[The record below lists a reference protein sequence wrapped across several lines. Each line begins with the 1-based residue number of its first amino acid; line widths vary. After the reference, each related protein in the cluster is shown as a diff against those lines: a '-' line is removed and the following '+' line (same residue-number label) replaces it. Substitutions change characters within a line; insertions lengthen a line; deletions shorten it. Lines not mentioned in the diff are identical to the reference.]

1 MPACKACG
9 NPVGDTDTVC
19 AACGTPVGG
28 PRTILKKG
36 DNFDGKYEVL
46 DFLGAGGMGEL
57 YKVRHIHLQDTRVI
71 KIMRATMAQSEADTR
86 RFISEARIA
95 TRIHHPCV
103 SVLYDFSQLPTGN
116 FYMVWEYIPGKDISR
131 VLQGCGRMPLP
142 LAVRIMRDALDGL
155 DHVHKNGVIH
165 RDISPENLM
174 LYLNTFNEL
183 KVKIIDLGIAKS
195 FAMSEHL
202 TQTGMFM
209 GKLKYCSPEQV
220 GMLEEGEQIDGRT
233 DIYSIG
239 LVLYEMVEGHAPFT
253 STTPY
258 GYIHKHITTA
268 PAPIALPDYSGDPG
282 ERFNAVLMKAL
293 EKDRNRRYATALEF
307 AEALASLNLPPPDP
321 AVIHAYLKPVGF
333 ETAHITTPATG
344 SRAVPPPQAPA
355 RTPSKPVPLAP
366 PASGAAVQPGPPAK
380 ATSGSRARPA
390 AVPDVTNKSA
400 ISDDTDSRPTKRT
413 PPPTPVP
420 QETLDQTLM
429 GLERTYAPEKGRRI
443 PTPVEPTLAAPRATP
458 APAQAP
464 EQDRTLLA
472 DAGQRTI
479 GSRPAPVKPEAPQPA
494 PPVSAPAPVAQRPE
508 PIAPPARP
516 APAQT
521 PEADRTMQ
529 GEASQRTMASR
540 PAPVQPEAPLPAPPV
555 SVPAPFVHRPAP
567 IAPPVQPEAPAPVLR
582 EHKRFPMIL
591 LAIPILMIIVV
602 AALLVFTHR
611 TAQPAQP
618 LSKPVAGA
626 PTGYL
631 SLHVLPW
638 GKITSLRNEKGDT
651 VALSGNVTPIHLTLP
666 EGRYTAVIAV
676 GRTSKTLSMAFGIR
690 AGETTEL
697 VRSVPDSS
705 YETFLARIR

>member
-9 NPVGDTDTVC
+9 NSVGDNDIAC

-28 PRTILKKG
+28 PKTLLTKG
-36 DNFDGKYEVL
+36 ETFDGKYEVL

-57 YKVRHIHLQDTRVI
+57 YKVKHIHLQDTRVI
-71 KIMRATMAQSEADTR
+71 KIMRATMAQSEADTK

-268 PAPIALPDYSGDPG
+268 PAPISLPDIAGDAG
-282 ERFNAVLMKAL
+282 DHFNAVLMKAL
-293 EKDRNRRYATALEF
+293 EKDRNRRYGTALEF
-307 AEALASLNLPPPDP
+307 AEALASLNLPPPDAP
-321 AVIHAYLKPVGF
+321 VIHGYLKPVGF

-344 SRAVPPPQAPA
+344 SRAVKPPQQQTPA
-355 RTPSKPVPLAP
+355 RTPSGPSPAAA
-366 PASGAAVQPGPPAK
+366 PASGAAPKPAPAAK
-380 ATSGSRARPA
+380 APSGPQPRPA
-390 AVPDVTNKSA
+390 PDATRQEA
-400 ISDDTDSRPTKRT
+400 ISDDTDSRPTRRT
-413 PPPTPVP
+413 PPPASAP
-420 QETLDQTLM
+420 QETPDRTLM
-429 GLERTYAPEKGRRI
+429 GLEQTFAPDKNRRV
-443 PTPVEPTLAAPRATP
+443 PVPAEPTLAAPRAK
-458 APAQAP
+458 
-464 EQDRTLLA
+464 
-472 DAGQRTI
+472 
-479 GSRPAPVKPEAPQPA
+479 SAPVKVPE
-494 PPVSAPAPVAQRPE
+494 VER
-508 PIAPPARP
+508 
-516 APAQT
+516 T
-521 PEADRTMQ
+521 LMGDAD
-529 GEASQRTMASR
+529 QRTMAAR
-540 PAPVQPEAPLPAPPV
+540 PAPVQPEAPPPAPPA
-555 SVPAPFVHRPAP
+555 PAPVEQKPEQDRTLMAGADQRTMAARPAP
-567 IAPPVQPEAPAPVLR
+567 AKPKTPPPAKPAPVRTPVPVAPVPEPVALPAEREEPAPVLR
-582 EHKRFPMIL
+582 ERKRFPMVL
-591 LAIPILMIIVV
+591 LAVPVLLILAV
-602 AALLVFTHR
+602 AAVFLLTHR
-611 TAQPAQP
+611 TAHPAQP
-618 LSKPVAGA
+618 PSKQTAAG
-626 PTGYL
+626 PTGSL

-638 GKITSLRNEKGDT
+638 GKISSLRNEKGADF
-651 VALSGNVTPIHLTLP
+651 APANSVTPLHLPLP

-676 GRTSKTLSMAFGIR
+676 GRTSKALTLTFGIR

-697 VRSVPDSS
+697 VRSVADSS
-705 YETFLARIR
+705 YETFLAQIR